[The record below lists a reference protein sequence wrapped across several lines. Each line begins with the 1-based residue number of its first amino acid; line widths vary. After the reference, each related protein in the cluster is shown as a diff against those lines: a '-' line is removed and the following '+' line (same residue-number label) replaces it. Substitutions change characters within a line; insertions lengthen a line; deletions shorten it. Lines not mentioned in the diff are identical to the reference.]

1 MSDQNFTAIEAVTR
15 RSLRQ
20 GVAVMWRFITG
31 LPSVRY
37 TVLPVLCFMLL
48 ASAIPPFFLWLIGQF
63 YSCDLQTSRTHGCSV
78 QILDLFSINV
88 TFQFLGIIALCA
100 ALARFSCWVFFE
112 IPGQWSAQA
121 LHTRLIAGLART
133 RTTYFDQHP
142 SGRIINRIT
151 SDFGSL
157 RDSGLIAV
165 GDSMNAMIDVACIMV
180 LVTLAHPVGTILAL
194 PTLCLFFYTQYYLS
208 LMAQHA
214 RAMKGARMGEVIHR
228 LTDLIDGGA
237 IFERYGQLEKLQQ
250 RLGRAVRRMLE
261 MSVFKENL
269 DAWGRFWM
277 TAITTSYLFTGF
289 VFVTVAMHQESIS
302 IALGAVIMTAL
313 MQLAPSFGWLAYST
327 GELNESVAH
336 AQRVFEIVDLPDEVS
351 QERRDARVVD
361 TARLPTEPLAIEFR
375 NFAMSYRQDTTPI
388 FTDLS
393 LTIPAGKSV
402 GIVGRTGSGKTSL
415 MQSLFRMVYVRGG
428 QIAIGGT
435 SIHDAPIDSV
445 RALFGVVPQD
455 PYLFEGTVRTNLDRD
470 CTIAPER
477 LQAVCARV
485 GFPYPIDNEVHE
497 GGKNFSVG
505 ERQLLCLARIM
516 LHNHPY
522 LIMDEPTSSVDT
534 ITDTKIQ
541 RWIMMDNG

>member
-1 MSDQNFTAIEAVTR
+1 MQ
-15 RSLRQ
+15 
-20 GVAVMWRFITG
+20 
-31 LPSVRY
+31 
-37 TVLPVLCFMLL
+37 TVIGSPGE
-48 ASAIPPFFLWLIGQF
+48 FL
-63 YSCDLQTSRTHGCSV
+63 
-78 QILDLFSINV
+78 
-88 TFQFLGIIALCA
+88 
-100 ALARFSCWVFFE
+100 
-112 IPGQWSAQA
+112 
-121 LHTRLIAGLART
+121 
-133 RTTYFDQHP
+133 HP
-142 SGRIINRIT
+142 
-151 SDFGSL
+151 
-157 RDSGLIAV
+157 
-165 GDSMNAMIDVACIMV
+165 
-180 LVTLAHPVGTILAL
+180 
-194 PTLCLFFYTQYYLS
+194 
-208 LMAQHA
+208 
-214 RAMKGARMGEVIHR
+214 
-228 LTDLIDGGA
+228 
-237 IFERYGQLEKLQQ
+237 
-250 RLGRAVRRMLE
+250 
-261 MSVFKENL
+261 
-269 DAWGRFWM
+269 
-277 TAITTSYLFTGF
+277 TTSYLFTGF